1 MKPLLYPAI
10 DLRDGK
16 VVRLTQGDYT
26 QEKVYG
32 EDPVQVASDFA
43 AAGAKWIHVVDLDA
57 ARGGGPINRSV
68 IGSIVLAVGESVRVQ
83 TGGGVRSQDDARE
96 LRDQG
101 VARVVMGSAAVKNPQ
116 LVEKVADVVDVAVG
130 LDHRAGMIAVEG
142 WTQSSDL
149 SLVDAL
155 AMYPAAKAF
164 VITDIARDGML
175 SGPDLEGLAAAVTQT
190 STPVIAS
197 GGVSSI
203 RDIVDLAQI
212 NGLGGVI
219 TGRAIY
225 EGRFSVAEALRAL
238 A

>member
-1 MKPLLYPAI
+1 
-10 DLRDGK
+10 
-16 VVRLTQGDYT
+16 
-26 QEKVYG
+26 
-32 EDPVQVASDFA
+32 
-43 AAGAKWIHVVDLDA
+43 VVDLDA

-68 IGSIVLAVGESVRVQ
+68 IGNIVKAVGESVRVQ
-83 TGGGVRSQDDARE
+83 TGGGVRTQDDAQE
-96 LRDQG
+96 LRDHG

-116 LVEKVADVVDVAVG
+116 LVEKVADIVDVAVG
-130 LDHRAGMIAVEG
+130 LDHRGGMIAVEG

-149 SLVDAL
+149 TLVDAL

-190 STPVIAS
+190 SIPVIAS

-203 RDIVDLAQI
+203 QDIIDLAQI
-212 NGLGGVI
+212 SGLGGVI

>member
-57 ARGGGPINRSV
+57 ARGGGPINRST
-68 IGSIVLAVGESVRVQ
+68 IGNIVKAVGYSVRIQ
-83 TGGGVRSQDDARE
+83 TGGGVRTQDDARE
-96 LRDQG
+96 LRDHG
-101 VARVVMGSAAVKNPQ
+101 VSRVVMGSAAVKNPQ

-130 LDHRAGMIAVEG
+130 LDHRGGLIAVEG

-149 SLVDAL
+149 TLVDAL

-175 SGPDLEGLAAAVTQT
+175 SGPDLEGLAAAVSQT

-203 RDIVDLAQI
+203 QDIVDLAQI
-212 NGLGGVI
+212 SGLGGVI

-225 EGRFSVAEALRAL
+225 EGRFSVVEALRAL

>member
-57 ARGGGPINRSV
+57 ARGGGPINRST
-68 IGSIVLAVGESVRVQ
+68 IGNIVKAVGYSVRIQ
-83 TGGGVRSQDDARE
+83 TGGGVRTQDDARE
-96 LRDQG
+96 LRDHG
-101 VARVVMGSAAVKNPQ
+101 VSRVVMGSAAVKNPQ

-130 LDHRAGMIAVEG
+130 LDHRGGMIAVEG

-149 SLVDAL
+149 TLVDAL

-175 SGPDLEGLAAAVTQT
+175 SGPDLEGLAAAVSQT

-203 RDIVDLAQI
+203 QDIVDLAQI
-212 NGLGGVI
+212 SGLGGVI

-225 EGRFSVAEALRAL
+225 EGRFSVVEALRAL

>member
-68 IGSIVLAVGESVRVQ
+68 IGNIVRAVGESVRIQ
-83 TGGGVRSQDDARE
+83 TGGGVRTQDDARE
-96 LRDQG
+96 LRDHG
-101 VARVVMGSAAVKNPQ
+101 VSRVVMGSAAVKNPQ

-130 LDHRAGMIAVEG
+130 LDHRGGMIAVEG

-149 SLVDAL
+149 TLVDAL

-175 SGPDLEGLAAAVTQT
+175 SGPDLEGLAAAVSQT

-203 RDIVDLAQI
+203 QDIVDLAQI
-212 NGLGGVI
+212 SGLGGVI

-225 EGRFSVAEALRAL
+225 EGRFSVVEALRAL

>member
-1 MKPLLYPAI
+1 
-10 DLRDGK
+10 
-16 VVRLTQGDYT
+16 
-26 QEKVYG
+26 
-32 EDPVQVASDFA
+32 
-43 AAGAKWIHVVDLDA
+43 
-57 ARGGGPINRSV
+57 
-68 IGSIVLAVGESVRVQ
+68 
-83 TGGGVRSQDDARE
+83 
-96 LRDQG
+96 
-101 VARVVMGSAAVKNPQ
+101 MGSAAVKNPQ
-116 LVEKVADVVDVAVG
+116 LVGKVADVVDVAVG
-130 LDHRAGMIAVEG
+130 LDHRGGMIAVEG

-149 SLVDAL
+149 TLVDAL

-190 STPVIAS
+190 SIPVIAS

-203 RDIVDLAQI
+203 QDIIDLAQI
-212 NGLGGVI
+212 SGLGGVI

>member
-57 ARGGGPINRSV
+57 ARGGGPINRST
-68 IGSIVLAVGESVRVQ
+68 IGNIVKAVGESVRIQ
-83 TGGGVRSQDDARE
+83 TGGGVRTQDDARE
-96 LRDQG
+96 LRDHG
-101 VARVVMGSAAVKNPQ
+101 VSRVVMGSAAVKNPQ

-130 LDHRAGMIAVEG
+130 LDHRGGMIAVEG

-149 SLVDAL
+149 TLVDAL

-175 SGPDLEGLAAAVTQT
+175 SGPDLEGLAAAISQT

-203 RDIVDLAQI
+203 QDIVDLAQI
-212 NGLGGVI
+212 SGLGGVI

-225 EGRFSVAEALRAL
+225 EGRFSVVEALRAL

>member
-68 IGSIVLAVGESVRVQ
+68 IGNIVKAVGESVRIQ
-83 TGGGVRSQDDARE
+83 TGGGVRTQDDARE
-96 LRDQG
+96 LRDHG
-101 VARVVMGSAAVKNPQ
+101 VSRVVMGSAAVKNPQ

-130 LDHRAGMIAVEG
+130 LDHRGGMIAVEG

-149 SLVDAL
+149 TLVDAL

-175 SGPDLEGLAAAVTQT
+175 SGPDLEGLAAAVSQT

-203 RDIVDLAQI
+203 QDIVDLAQI
-212 NGLGGVI
+212 SGLGGVI

-225 EGRFSVAEALRAL
+225 EGRFSVVEALRAL

>member
-1 MKPLLYPAI
+1 MKALLYPAI

-26 QEKVYG
+26 QEKIYG

-43 AAGAKWIHVVDLDA
+43 TVGAKWIHVVDLDA
-57 ARGGGPINRSV
+57 ARGGGPVNRSV
-68 IGSIVLAVGESVRVQ
+68 IGNIVKAVGESVRVQ
-83 TGGGVRSQDDARE
+83 TGGGVRTQDDAQE
-96 LRDQG
+96 LRDHG

-116 LVEKVADVVDVAVG
+116 LVEKVADIVDVAVG
-130 LDHRAGMIAVEG
+130 LDHRGGMIAVEG

-149 SLVDAL
+149 TLVDAL

-175 SGPDLEGLAAAVTQT
+175 SGPDLEGLAAAVAQT
-190 STPVIAS
+190 SIPVIAS

-203 RDIVDLAQI
+203 QDIVDLAQI
-212 NGLGGVI
+212 SGLGGVI